1 MKKIL
6 LIVTLAATSAWG
18 FAQAQRLNPDAA
30 RPNGES
36 SEDQQK
42 RPDFERPRFPLHWGK
57 PPAIQTKDYRP
68 LPGNFGMGSS
78 TLANWIKDKIAEDK
92 ENGKLPGDR
101 KPDDLTDIEKQD
113 PKRIEK
119 ETLEA
124 VREGKLSVEDAVEI
138 GCPTQGNGQ
147 ERRVQTPH
155 TSPAPPVPEEVKE
168 SIESVKA
175 LEKSLHEEIKAKV
188 DELGKDATREDI
200 KVAVE
205 SFKEANKARFEEIK
219 EKHEA
224 IREKMKD
231 ARPEKPERPALSD
244 ELKAKVEVLQEKRK
258 EMHEAQKELHQN
270 LKEASEEDRK
280 EMIAD
285 FKEAN
290 KAKHE
295 EIKSKT
301 KEVKE
306 EIRALVETEAT
317 RTSDL
322 KVGYFFPLSPERE
335 F

>member
-1 MKKIL
+1 MKKTL
-6 LIVTLAATSAWG
+6 LIVTLAASSTWG
-18 FAQAQRLNPDAA
+18 FAQAQRPNPDAA

-36 SEDQQK
+36 SEDQRK
-42 RPDFERPRFPLHWGK
+42 RPDFERPRFPLHWGN
-57 PPAIQTKDYRP
+57 PPDIQTKDYRP

-113 PKRIEK
+113 PRRIEK

-124 VREGKLSVEDAVEI
+124 VREGKLSVEDARKKLDALRKEMALK
-138 GCPTQGNGQ
+138 GEFKRPTRPQ
-147 ERRVQTPH
+147 R
-155 TSPAPPVPEEVKE
+155 PPVPEEVKE

-322 KVGYFFPLSPERE
+322 
-335 F
+335 

>member
-1 MKKIL
+1 MKKTL
-6 LIVTLAATSAWG
+6 LLFTLGASTWG
-18 FAQAQRLNPDAA
+18 FAQPQRPSQDGE
-30 RPNGES
+30 RPNNSDTKEVAS
-36 SEDQQK
+36 
-42 RPDFERPRFPLHWGK
+42 RPDFEKPKFPGHWGK
-57 PPAIQTKDYRP
+57 PPLAQTKDFTE
-68 LPGNFGMGSS
+68 LPGGFGMGSS
-78 TLANWIKDKIAEDK
+78 TLASWIKENIAEDK
-92 ENGKLPGDR
+92 ENGKFPGDR
-101 KPDDLTDIEKQD
+101 KPDELSDIEKQD
-113 PKRIEK
+113 PKKIER

-124 VREGKLSVEDAVEI
+124 VKEGKLSIEDARKKLDSLRKEMAKKGEFKRPVR
-138 GCPTQGNGQ
+138 PQ
-147 ERRVQTPH
+147 R
-155 TSPAPPVPEEVKE
+155 PAIPDDVKE
-168 SIESVKA
+168 SMDSVKE

-188 DELGKDATREDI
+188 EELGKDATREEI

-205 SFKEANKARFEEIK
+205 SFKETNKERFEEIK

-231 ARPEKPERPALSD
+231 SRPVKPERPELSD
-244 ELKAKVEVLQEKRK
+244 ELKAKVDVLQEKRK

-280 EMIAD
+280 QMIAE
-285 FKEAN
+285 FKETN

-322 KVGYFFPLSPERE
+322 
-335 F
+335 

>member
-18 FAQAQRLNPDAA
+18 FAQAQRPNPDAA

-42 RPDFERPRFPLHWGK
+42 RPDFERPRFPSHWGK

-124 VREGKLSVEDAVEI
+124 VREGKLSVEDARKKLDALRKEMAKK
-138 GCPTQGNGQ
+138 GEFKRPTRPQ
-147 ERRVQTPH
+147 R
-155 TSPAPPVPEEVKE
+155 PPVPEEVKE

-322 KVGYFFPLSPERE
+322 
-335 F
+335 